1 MSFISYAQNL
11 EDVVL
16 WKALKNVE
24 NGFYIDVGANDP
36 IIDSV
41 TRSFYNQGWRGINIE
56 PVRGHFNE
64 LVADR
69 PQDINLNCALNE
81 SAGELEIWECD
92 IRGWATLDREVAQA
106 HEADGHKGEWHN
118 VTVRTL
124 ADVCAEFQ
132 PENIHFLKV
141 DVEGVE
147 LSVLK
152 GNDWNKYRPWV
163 VVVESTFPNT
173 QIETHS
179 EMEAFLVE
187 KNYLFAYADGLNRF
201 YVSAEHKGFLAS
213 LKYPPNVFDD
223 YQTYAQFTALKSAEI
238 ATQKLDDYK
247 LQIAESAL
255 SNNNMVSAI
264 TVVKESGDELNSLL
278 NVLHQK
284 TKDLDTLTLNVGD
297 ILGHLNHTRQYDE
310 LVQKVS
316 SLSAENERVHIAYDA
331 LSQAYDASQGRIRDL
346 EHEVCLLK
354 NYTDQIYNST
364 SWRVSSPV
372 RFLGRLKSGKG
383 ANCEAEKPSL
393 FSRGVRKLIRMFNSK
408 PKLRHYTVCT
418 VKKLGLYSVLR
429 SLYLKA
435 LVGSSPHTTFSKNE
449 LLSEKN
455 GSFASFKSSNSL
467 SLDELHSRI
476 KDELKAAEDE
486 RSQQ

>member
-16 WKALKNVE
+16 WKALRNVE

-64 LVADR
+64 LVTDR

-92 IRGWATLDREVAQA
+92 IRGWATLDRDVAKA

-118 VTVRTL
+118 VAVRTL

-179 EMEAFLVE
+179 EIEGFLVD

-201 YVSAEHKGFLAS
+201 YVSTEHKEFLIS

-223 YQTYAQFTALKSAEI
+223 YQTYAQFTALNTAES

-247 LQIAESAL
+247 RQIAESVL
-255 SNNNMVSAI
+255 NNNNMANTI
-264 TVVKESGDELNSLL
+264 TAVKENSNELNSLL
-278 NVLHQK
+278 NVLQQK
-284 TKDLDTLTLNVGD
+284 TKSLDELTLNVGD

-316 SLSAENERVHIAYDA
+316 KLSTENERVHIAYDV

-346 EHEVCLLK
+346 EHEVSLLK
-354 NYTDQIYNST
+354 NYTEQIYSST
-364 SWRVSSPV
+364 SWRVSAPV
-372 RFLGRLKSGKG
+372 RFFGRIKKGKG
-383 ANCEAEKPSL
+383 ADDTIQKASL
-393 FSRGVRKLIRMFNSK
+393 FSRGVRKLIRVFNSN
-408 PKLRHYTVCT
+408 PRLRHYTVRT

-429 SLYLKA
+429 SLYLKV
-435 LVGSSPHTTFSKNE
+435 LIGSNPRTTFSTNE
-449 LLSEKN
+449 LLSEKSR
-455 GSFASFKSSNSL
+455 SFASFKSSSSL

-476 KDELKAAEDE
+476 KDELKAADDE
-486 RSQQ
+486 RSQK